1 VGFPGVSGW
10 KPSLEH
16 VPMKKYI
23 LSSSIAILMLLM
35 LGVAIGLSAPEQA
48 WAQSPD
54 SIEGQWMDDA
64 RININGDLYAYGSG
78 FDNLRLARHD
88 RDIGG
93 SGENQNSSS
102 EGYSGHPGGPSGDD
116 SGGDGSGGSGNNEQ
130 SGQSGDGDG
139 GGDGNSEECGEN
151 EVEVSV
157 EVGGNRCVQNS
168 EDSLENNA
176 IVVYLR
182 YLIQF
187 LTAGVGLV
195 ITIMIVVGGVQYITA
210 GENSQKVQA
219 AKQKI
224 FNAVLALILFILM
237 YALLSYLV
245 PVDIF

>member
-1 VGFPGVSGW
+1 MQKRIQALFSITAVVTIGFTG
-10 KPSLEH
+10 
-16 VPMKKYI
+16 YI
-23 LSSSIAILMLLM
+23 ALSYNIPLNTNLVTASSSNNNVTSPMDSTLL
-35 LGVAIGLSAPEQA
+35 LVDSVQA
-48 WAQSPD
+48 QDGS
-54 SIEGQWMDDA
+54 
-64 RININGDLYAYGSG
+64 NNGD
-78 FDNLRLARHD
+78 
-88 RDIGG
+88 
-93 SGENQNSSS
+93 QN
-102 EGYSGHPGGPSGDD
+102 
-116 SGGDGSGGSGNNEQ
+116 
-130 SGQSGDGDG
+130 
-139 GGDGNSEECGEN
+139 EECGEN

-195 ITIMIVVGGVQYITA
+195 ITIMIVVGGLQYITA

-224 FNAVLALILFILM
+224 FNAVLALVLFILM

-245 PVDIF
+245 PVDIL

>member
-1 VGFPGVSGW
+1 MQKRIRILLRFTVAVVAVGFIG
-10 KPSLEH
+10 H
-16 VPMKKYI
+16 VA
-23 LSSSIAILMLLM
+23 L
-35 LGVAIGLSAPEQA
+35 
-48 WAQSPD
+48 
-54 SIEGQWMDDA
+54 
-64 RININGDLYAYGSG
+64 SG
-78 FDNLRLARHD
+78 FSATGVNTNTTATPGISKDLTSLTDSTLLSVDSVKAQ
-88 RDIGG
+88 GG
-93 SGENQNSSS
+93 FDSG
-102 EGYSGHPGGPSGDD
+102 PDD
-116 SGGDGSGGSGNNEQ
+116 SGGDSNDSSGASDGSS
-130 SGQSGDGDG
+130 DGDSG
-139 GGDGNSEECGEN
+139 GNSEECGEN

-168 EDSLENNA
+168 ENSLENNA

-195 ITIMIVVGGVQYITA
+195 ITIMIVLGGVQYITA

>member
-1 VGFPGVSGW
+1 
-10 KPSLEH
+10 
-16 VPMKKYI
+16 
-23 LSSSIAILMLLM
+23 MLLM
-35 LGVAIGLSAPEQA
+35 LGAVIGLSTPEQV
-48 WAQSPD
+48 WAQSD
-54 SIEGQWMDDA
+54 SVKGKWVDDA
-64 RININGDLYAYGSG
+64 RIKINGNLYAYRSG
-78 FDNLRLARHD
+78 FDNLRVASHTL
-88 RDIGG
+88 GG
-93 SGENQNSSS
+93 SGEDQNNSSG
-102 EGYSGHPGGPSGDD
+102 GYSGHPGGPSGN
-116 SGGDGSGGSGNNEQ
+116 DGSSDGGGGSGSNEQ

-139 GGDGNSEECGEN
+139 GTDGDSGGNSEECGEN

-168 EDSLENNA
+168 ENSLENNA
-176 IVVYLR
+176 IIVYLR